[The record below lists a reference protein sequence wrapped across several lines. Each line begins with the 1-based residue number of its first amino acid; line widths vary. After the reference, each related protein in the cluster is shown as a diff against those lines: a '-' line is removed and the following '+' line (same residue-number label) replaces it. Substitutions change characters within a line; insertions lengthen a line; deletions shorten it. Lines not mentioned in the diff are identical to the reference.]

1 MNRLLTRMVLFFSCL
16 IIAAVAVLGITIYR
30 SSMSLVE
37 NSLGVQ
43 AQIVAESAA
52 SLIDKK
58 RYAELSVEAGE
69 TPYYQEL
76 RVQMNALRETNG
88 LKYLYTLAQGEENG
102 EVYYYYMVDG
112 APENVSEDDFSP
124 IGTREENGYEGM
136 IQAFAEGRSVV
147 GELTNDQEYGAT
159 ITAYVPLTDSLGK
172 LMGIMGADFDATNV
186 YALMSQNTKTTLWV
200 ALAIVIAGIA
210 LVVALASYLTR
221 PLNQLTNQV
230 AKVREG
236 DMTVDIAIH
245 RKDEIGN
252 LAHTF
257 QQLVSNTRSVIRSM
271 RDNSERLLSASVDVS
286 QHARSTTEASRHI
299 AESIQEASGGAHIQ
313 VNRAADMTRA
323 VEGMTRSLLRITES
337 ASIVSDVAQET
348 KEHSDRGH
356 ALIRQTMTE
365 MEAIGEAAEAMLAAT
380 KELESRSD
388 EIGEI
393 TTMMSD
399 IADQTNLL
407 ALNAA
412 IEAAHAG
419 ENGRGF
425 AVVAEQVRKLAAQ
438 SQAFAV
444 QIAELIS
451 KTQEQTARLSAGMEG
466 NADKVHA
473 GLDSVREAGRTFSS
487 IVQGLDQVHA
497 QLLEVSSAS
506 QEVSAESEEVAASV
520 EEMEQISRQAAQH
533 FEGIASNSNTQIVSM
548 DEVTASAESLK
559 LMSNELTS
567 LNKRFIV

>member
-16 IIAAVAVLGITIYR
+16 IIVAVAVLGITIYR

-37 NSLGVQ
+37 NSLGAQ

-52 SLIDKK
+52 SLIDKE

-76 RVQMNALRETNG
+76 RAKMNALREING

-102 EVYYYYMVDG
+102 EAYYYYMVDG
-112 APENVSEDDFSP
+112 APEDVAEDDFSP
-124 IGTREENGYEGM
+124 IGTREEIGYGGM
-136 IQAFAEGRSVV
+136 IQAFAEGKTVV
-147 GELTNDQEYGAT
+147 GELTNDSEYGAA
-159 ITAYVPLTDSLGK
+159 ITAYVPLRDNSGK

-186 YALMSQNTKTTLWV
+186 YALMSNNTRMTLWV
-200 ALAIVIAGIA
+200 ALGIILAGIA

-245 RKDEIGN
+245 RKDEIGI

-257 QQLVSNTRSVIRSM
+257 QQLVTNTRSVIRSM
-271 RDNSERLLSASVDVS
+271 KDNSERLLSASEDVS

-299 AESIQEASGGAHIQ
+299 AVSIEEASGGAHTQ
-313 VNRAADMTRA
+313 VNRATDMTKA
-323 VEGMTRSLLRITES
+323 VEGMTRSMLRITES

-348 KEHSDRGH
+348 KEHSDRGN
-356 ALIRQTMTE
+356 ALIGQAMME
-365 MEAIGEAAEAMLAAT
+365 METIGEAAEAMLAAT

-393 TTMMSD
+393 TTIMSD

-438 SQAFAV
+438 SQSFAV

-466 NADKVHA
+466 NADKVQA
-473 GLDSVREAGRTFSS
+473 GLVSVREAGMTFNS
-487 IVQGLDQVHA
+487 IAQGLEQVHE
-497 QLLEVSSAS
+497 QLVEVSSAS

-520 EEMEQISRQAAQH
+520 EEMEQISRRAAQH
-533 FEGIASNSNTQIVSM
+533 FQGIVSNSNTQIASM

-559 LMSNELTS
+559 AMSNELTS